1 VLTTTRMSAIGAVV
15 SAVSGWAA
23 LTLTEAV
30 FVFAMPHA
38 HPPDLGYV
46 GFFLLLVVVFSLP
59 YFVFWFGLA
68 LPAFWLLGAPAAFR
82 WRLLWAVCG
91 AGVFAAAAAAA
102 DVLVA
107 GGPSKD
113 QAFEAVLGSIA
124 GATCFGAFAFF
135 NPRSAGRPTGT
146 RAV

>member
-1 VLTTTRMSAIGAVV
+1 MSTTGAIV

-23 LTLTEAV
+23 LTITEAV

-38 HPPDLGYV
+38 HPPPELGFV
-46 GFFLLLVVVFSLP
+46 GFFLFLVAVFSLP

-68 LPAFWLLGAPAAFR
+68 LPVFWLLGAPAAFR
-82 WRLLWAVCG
+82 WRLLWAACG
-91 AGVFAAAAAAA
+91 AGLFAAAAAAA

-107 GGPSKD
+107 GGPSRD
-113 QAFEAVLGSIA
+113 QAFEAVIGAIA
-124 GATCFGAFAFF
+124 GATSFGAFAFF
-135 NPRSAGRPTGT
+135 NPRSAGTSTGT